1 LTRVI
6 REVNDLL
13 IHGET
18 LEELVE
24 QLEAFFNF
32 CELYNITLAPKKS
45 LIFAGFDM
53 SAEGLA
59 QDLGTMDAIRKFRKP
74 ESKQQLKSWLG

>member
-18 LEELVE
+18 LKELME

-32 CELYNITLAPKKS
+32 CQLYNIMLTPKKFQYTS
-45 LIFAGFDM
+45 DKENLIFAGFNM
-53 SAEGLA
+53 SSEGCA
-59 QDLGTMDAIRKFRKP
+59 QDPGRMDAIRKFQKA
-74 ESKQQLKSWLG
+74 ESK